1 MDVIDVKLSERAV
14 KAIKKLSAKKNLAN
28 PVFRIKLIEEGC
40 AGYKYHMEFDEKILD
55 SDIVVDYADFKLAV
69 DKYSYE
75 HLKGL
80 EIDYIENLMKPV
92 NFIFNNPNVKKS
104 CKCGSSYSFNWF
116 YYVKILLALKANKPR
131 SMRLWWYHQAEV
143 VRCQS

>member
-14 KAIKKLSAKKNLAN
+14 KAIKKLALRKSLSN
-28 PVFRIKLIEEGC
+28 PIFRIKLIKEGC
-40 AGYKYHMEFDEKILD
+40 AGYKYYTEFDEKVLD
-55 SDIVVDYADFKLAV
+55 SDIVIDYDGFKLAV

-80 EIDYIENLMKPV
+80 EVDYIENLMKPV

-104 CKCGSSYSFNWF
+104 CKCGSSYSFN
-116 YYVKILLALKANKPR
+116 
-131 SMRLWWYHQAEV
+131 
-143 VRCQS
+143 